1 MRDPRRNITTKSI
14 IIPISY
20 GWKQGTSLVGHVSKN
35 EWGRRGLVF
44 QRFRLLSVSLPI
56 PLLFRLLFAIA
67 VILTLPYPMLLKK
80 CIVSVV
86 SLILQPAASIVAF
99 AGFQLLVRVSS
110 RECLIIDTLFFF
122 KAKGKLEKSMVADND
137 SGESVASEVRTS
149 SGMFLS
155 KRQDDIVATVE
166 AKLAAWTFL
175 PEENGQS
182 MQILHYENGQKYEP
196 HFDFFHDQV
205 NQQLGGHRIATVLMY
220 LSNVKKGG
228 ETVFPMWKIYK
239 AQRNVVLCAAGIL
252 LYWCIHHICKY
263 NKDLEHLEELEKR
276 YKAE

>member
-1 MRDPRRNITTKSI
+1 
-14 IIPISY
+14 
-20 GWKQGTSLVGHVSKN
+20 
-35 EWGRRGLVF
+35 
-44 QRFRLLSVSLPI
+44 
-56 PLLFRLLFAIA
+56 
-67 VILTLPYPMLLKK
+67 MLLKK

-175 PEENGQS
+175 PE
-182 MQILHYENGQKYEP
+182 
-196 HFDFFHDQV
+196 V

-239 AQRNVVLCAAGIL
+239 AQRNVVLCAAGVL

>member
-1 MRDPRRNITTKSI
+1 
-14 IIPISY
+14 
-20 GWKQGTSLVGHVSKN
+20 
-35 EWGRRGLVF
+35 
-44 QRFRLLSVSLPI
+44 
-56 PLLFRLLFAIA
+56 
-67 VILTLPYPMLLKK
+67 MLLKK

-99 AGFQLLVRVSS
+99 AGFQLLGNRLSLSIFDRLISHSFLLVIDMVFVVRVSS
-110 RECLIIDTLFFF
+110 RECLIIDCVTEFRYFVFF
-122 KAKGKLEKSMVADND
+122 KAKGKLEKSIVADND

>member
-1 MRDPRRNITTKSI
+1 
-14 IIPISY
+14 
-20 GWKQGTSLVGHVSKN
+20 
-35 EWGRRGLVF
+35 
-44 QRFRLLSVSLPI
+44 
-56 PLLFRLLFAIA
+56 
-67 VILTLPYPMLLKK
+67 MLLKK

-99 AGFQLLVRVSS
+99 AGFQLL
-110 RECLIIDTLFFF
+110 
-122 KAKGKLEKSMVADND
+122 GKLEKSIVADND